1 MRISLTMK
9 KKNKWT
15 TYLFS
20 LPLFSIRSPVIIH
33 QRTIDYRFS
42 LVSYVCIR
50 VIVNTPSSNINN
62 RRSKLATQSIK
73 IDPFA
78 SFGQEIPHS
87 GFDVKVEQQQQIGSI
102 ADYNYPQ
109 SLGTPEGCETLTRR
123 YVCHDGHRTMF
134 EFVLAS
140 SKNGVLLYRSW
151 RQDYR
156 KRRMVLQSRLI

>member
-9 KKNKWT
+9 KQNKWT

-102 ADYNYPQ
+102 ADYN
-109 SLGTPEGCETLTRR
+109 STRFR
-123 YVCHDGHRTMF
+123 N
-134 EFVLAS
+134 S
-140 SKNGVLLYRSW
+140 
-151 RQDYR
+151 
-156 KRRMVLQSRLI
+156 RRMRNSNSEVRMSRRPSNYVRICSRQQQKRSFIIQIMATGLP